1 MALKRDSPLLCVI
14 VWTLVLGIAIGRVA
28 VSAIEPPA
36 WDALTYAMKA
46 KFFWQR
52 VGAGGLFN
60 PFNIAWSARPPG
72 TVLVSY
78 PFGFSTAFQWQ
89 FFRSVYV
96 PAVLFVVAVYVVGHT
111 RLMTSRAQ
119 WLLTALAVVLGS
131 IPLVY
136 QFQARDGLPIVAY
149 WGLVDGFLAAMS

>member
-1 MALKRDSPLLCVI
+1 MALKRHIPLLFVI
-14 VWTLVLGIAIGRVA
+14 VWTLVVGIAIGRVA

-78 PFGFSTAFQWQ
+78 PLASTPAFNGN
-89 FFRSVYV
+89 FF
-96 PAVLFVVAVYVVGHT
+96 VLFTVLPY
-111 RLMTSRAQ
+111 LF
-119 WLLTALAVVLGS
+119 WLGGELFVIPRRS
-131 IPLVY
+131 IRGTNWS
-136 QFQARDGLPIVAY
+136 F
-149 WGLVDGFLAAMS
+149 